1 MIFSPSSYLHAS
13 NSRNSSPESREV
25 TKLSIGDGQLTSH
38 NNKPIRIL
46 FRSLTSFSLV
56 SFSFDFRTT
65 TKRAKIE
72 SVKSG
77 NVVYTFG
84 NYAASS
90 VEVRNPQKVTVKMAE
105 LGDGTEWIDERTKYM
120 TVSAQEDGQ
129 LMAERIFN
137 VGKEI
142 SKKILRDE
150 NKPEGEQLVLSHCD
164 AMSHENVRCLGKI
177 FCGGQTDKLDQK
189 SCVFI
194 GFDENK
200 MRIVQ
205 LDFTKMKQ
213 PVQVFPGEICIIGGN
228 NPRGKIFYVTE
239 LFSERMLENCSPPA
253 KNELTEPLH
262 LVIASGPF
270 TATDNLLFDYL
281 EKLMVNCQ
289 NNKPDVVLLTGAF
302 LPIKSQLLFDV
313 AMELDE
319 HFKKML
325 TGISERVGED
335 TKVVIVSS
343 VDDINSS
350 ACFPT
355 RPYKLKR
362 LRPYPN
368 IFMAPDPSIIDV
380 NGVQIGITSVD
391 VTKQLADGEFC
402 M

>member
-1 MIFSPSSYLHAS
+1 MSSGEA
-13 NSRNSSPESREV
+13 RNPQQV
-25 TKLSIGDGQLTSH
+25 AIKMAAIGDGTQ
-38 NNKPIRIL
+38 
-46 FRSLTSFSLV
+46 
-56 SFSFDFRTT
+56 
-65 TKRAKIE
+65 
-72 SVKSG
+72 
-77 NVVYTFG
+77 
-84 NYAASS
+84 
-90 VEVRNPQKVTVKMAE
+90 
-105 LGDGTEWIDERTKYM
+105 WIGEKTKYM

-150 NKPEGEQLVLSHCD
+150 NKSEKDQLVLSHCD
-164 AMSHENVRCLGKI
+164 VMSHESVRCLGKI
-177 FCGGQTDKLDQK
+177 FCGGTDRLDQK

-200 MRIVQ
+200 SRIVQ
-205 LDFTKMKQ
+205 LDFSKMKS
-213 PVQVFPGEICIIGGN
+213 PVQIFPGEICIIGGS

-239 LFSERMLENCSPPA
+239 LHSERILENCPLPA
-253 KNELTEPLH
+253 SNELTEPLH
-262 LVIASGPF
+262 LVIVSAPF
-270 TATDNLLFDYL
+270 TATGNLLFDYL

-289 NNKPDVVLLTGAF
+289 NNKPDVLILTGAF
-302 LPIKSQLLFDV
+302 LPIKSQLIFDV

-335 TKVVIVSS
+335 TKVIIVSS

-391 VTKQLADGEFC
+391 VTQQMADAEFC
-402 M
+402 V